1 MPFLSTA
8 SAERLKLIAARDV
21 SRIPSGNG
29 RRALPYFFHADWAK
43 PAERVGRRIAS

>member
-1 MPFLSTA
+1 MPVRFPSR
-8 SAERLKLIAARDV
+8 AERLKLIAARDV